1 MPDLSHVN
9 WTLMAVVGVVV
20 ALGWTILRMVLRL
33 TMRMFALGCVG
44 LVILAGIVVAV
55 AYFSH

>member
-9 WTLMAVVGVVV
+9 WTLWIVVGL
-20 ALGWTILRMVLRL
+20 ALTVGWTILRMVLRL

-44 LVILAGIVVAV
+44 LVIVAAIVVAV

>member
-9 WTLMAVVGVVV
+9 WTLWIVVGV
-20 ALGWTILRMVLRL
+20 ALAVGWTILRMVLRL
-33 TMRMFALGCVG
+33 TMRMFAMGCVG
-44 LVILAGIVVAV
+44 LVILAGIVFAV

>member
-9 WTLMAVVGVVV
+9 WTLWIIVGVVV
-20 ALGWTILRMVLRL
+20 AVGWTILRMVLRL
-33 TMRMFALGCVG
+33 TMRMFVLGCVG
-44 LVILAGIVVAV
+44 LVILAAIVVAV

>member
-9 WTLMAVVGVVV
+9 WTLWIVVGV
-20 ALGWTILRMVLRL
+20 ALAIGWTLLRMVLRL

-44 LVILAGIVVAV
+44 LVILGAIVFVVA
-55 AYFSH
+55 AFSH

>member
-9 WTLMAVVGVVV
+9 WTLWIVVGV
-20 ALGWTILRMVLRL
+20 ALAIGWTILRMVLRL
-33 TMRMFALGCVG
+33 TMRMFAVGCVG
-44 LVILAGIVVAV
+44 LVILAAIVFAV

>member
-9 WTLMAVVGVVV
+9 WTLWIIVGVVV
-20 ALGWTILRMVLRL
+20 AVGWTILRMVLRL
-33 TMRMFALGCVG
+33 TMRMFVLGCVG
-44 LVILAGIVVAV
+44 LVILASIVVAV